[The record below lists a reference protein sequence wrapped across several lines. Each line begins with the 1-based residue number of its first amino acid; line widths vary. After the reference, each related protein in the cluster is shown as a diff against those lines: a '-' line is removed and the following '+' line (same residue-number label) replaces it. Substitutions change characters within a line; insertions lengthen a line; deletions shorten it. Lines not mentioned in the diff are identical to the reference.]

1 MTTATFLWA
10 LIAGIAAG
18 AASALYFAY
27 NYHPVLLNGTI
38 HAAIF
43 ASGLVAMFLARKLS
57 ARRAAW
63 YIAGAL
69 PVHLAI
75 HFVIIGDLAQLV
87 MMGVSHILLNFSS
100 LP

>member
-1 MTTATFLWA
+1 MTLWVLA
-10 LIAGIAAG
+10 SGLASG
-18 AASALYFAY
+18 AASALYLAY
-27 NYHPVLLNGTI
+27 NYHPVLMNGPI

-43 ASGLVAMFLARKLS
+43 SAGLVALYFTKKLTVQK
-57 ARRAAW
+57 AGW

-75 HFVIIGDLAQLV
+75 HFTIIGNLVQLI
-87 MMGVSHILLNFSS
+87 GVSHVLLNFSS

>member
-1 MTTATFLWA
+1 VTLWVLA
-10 LIAGIAAG
+10 AGIAAG
-18 AASALYFAY
+18 AASALYLAY
-27 NYHPVLLNGTI
+27 NYNPILLNGTI

-43 ASGLVAMFLARKLS
+43 ASGLVAMYFAKRLS
-57 ARRAAW
+57 ARKAGW

-75 HFVIIGDLAQLV
+75 HFALIGDLAQLI
-87 MMGVSHILLNFSS
+87 GVSHILLNFSS